1 MQFFLLNLLLLY
13 TTNHNYTVPPT
24 EGNRGGLPLSI
35 NAPDK
40 IIWSAV
46 PGCRYPSLP
55 LLPVGSSRSIPVV
68 SNASMLDLIIIA
80 LFAGF
85 LGIFTYDFFT
95 KKKTEVNGAHV
106 VVGFQVGVLI
116 VHSRVTRS
124 SPLIWLIPQT
134 FLHVTVNLPLFQVT
148 GGSSGIGKAVAIKLA
163 KCGANITILARNM
176 VRQVS

>member
-55 LLPVGSSRSIPVV
+55 FLPVGSSRSSPVV

-95 KKKTEVNGAHV
+95 KKKTEVNAIASGSGEAAAAPATASPTVGAAE
-106 VVGFQVGVLI
+106 I
-116 VHSRVTRS
+116 
-124 SPLIWLIPQT
+124 
-134 FLHVTVNLPLFQVT
+134 
-148 GGSSGIGKAVAIKLA
+148 GSGSGSLA
-163 KCGANITILARNM
+163 EG
-176 VRQVS
+176 

>member
-1 MQFFLLNLLLLY
+1 MRGISFFSAVFLLNLLLLY

-24 EGNRGGLPLSI
+24 EGNRGGPPLSI

-40 IIWSAV
+40 LIWSAV
-46 PGCRYPSLP
+46 PGCRCPSLP
-55 LLPVGSSRSIPVV
+55 FLPVGSNRSSPVV
-68 SNASMLDLIIIA
+68 SNASMLDLIIIV

-124 SPLIWLIPQT
+124 R
-134 FLHVTVNLPLFQVT
+134 FD
-148 GGSSGIGKAVAIKLA
+148 
-163 KCGANITILARNM
+163 
-176 VRQVS
+176 